1 MTRHDMTEPNRSDF
15 GAKLRTAREDRGVSL
30 RQIAESTKI
39 SVATLE
45 ALESNDLEFLP
56 GGIFTRSFVR
66 NYASAVG
73 LDPEESVREFL
84 AQASAE
90 PMVATRNYADD
101 AEDQRQYLS
110 QQRIARIA
118 LLIISLSVPIVA
130 LLLFLGW
137 QRAPEELSEPLGST
151 LASPVAGVDEN
162 ANSAVG
168 GAVQRGTEA
177 PMAAQET
184 IVGPLTIAIHP
195 RGPCWVSL
203 TVDGERAFSRIMQ
216 PGEREVWEA
225 AREVVIDIGDAGAF
239 DYSVNRRPG
248 RSLGQRGEAVTA
260 SIDRDNYRS
269 FTTP

>member
-90 PMVATRNYADD
+90 PMFATRNYADD

-118 LLIISLSVPIVA
+118 LLIHLAERPDCGALALPRVA
-130 LLLFLGW
+130 TCARGVIQALGIHA
-137 QRAPEELSEPLGST
+137 R
-151 LASPVAGVDEN
+151 VARRR
-162 ANSAVG
+162 
-168 GAVQRGTEA
+168 RG
-177 PMAAQET
+177 
-184 IVGPLTIAIHP
+184 
-195 RGPCWVSL
+195 
-203 TVDGERAFSRIMQ
+203 
-216 PGEREVWEA
+216 
-225 AREVVIDIGDAGAF
+225 
-239 DYSVNRRPG
+239 
-248 RSLGQRGEAVTA
+248 
-260 SIDRDNYRS
+260 
-269 FTTP
+269 